1 MPNHPEFSSQM
12 HSKFALVIVSIVL
25 SLCGCSSLTF
35 APNRVG
41 AENECATDSANLA
54 MYNDCIEQ
62 VDTFYD
68 EYELHRKQKESDG
81 R

>member
-1 MPNHPEFSSQM
+1 
-12 HSKFALVIVSIVL
+12 
-25 SLCGCSSLTF
+25 
-35 APNRVG
+35 
-41 AENECATDSANLA
+41 